1 MSITANAK
9 TFTADSYKADA
20 VGYLGPAHTLSVKDD
35 LWLRRQLRKAT
46 ATFSGLSRTQFK
58 LIRTYTLTGA
68 LTSTADG
75 FIEINV
81 AVPFGTADASVDA
94 LLNDAGAWLSGA
106 DAKTHV
112 KGQKISY

>member
-1 MSITANAK
+1 MSLTFNTK
-9 TFTADSYKADA
+9 TFTADGFKADS
-20 VGYLGPAHTLSVKDD
+20 VGYFGPAHTLSVKDD

-46 ATFSGLSRTQFK
+46 ALFSGLSRTQYK
-58 LIRTYTLTGA
+58 LIRTFTLTGA
-68 LTSTADG
+68 LTPTADG
-75 FIEINV
+75 FVEINV

-94 LLNDAGAWLSGA
+94 LLNDSGAWLSGA